1 MARSSS
7 RRRLSLLLAA
17 YLAVTLAM
25 GWRLVSIQVVNA
37 AEYRG
42 LAARQTQRQLSLPAR
57 RGRLYD
63 RSGEPLA
70 MSLVAATVYAN
81 PREVRRSQLTPMV
94 IARQLAPLL
103 DRRARDL
110 KAQLAGDQGFVY
122 LGRQLP
128 WRVGERVTA
137 LRLPGV
143 GVLEE
148 SRRVYPSDGL
158 AAHVVGFAGVDGE
171 GLAGLELGLDPI
183 LAGSAGA
190 LELERA
196 PGGLEISG
204 APRQVTPPLPG
215 RDVVL
220 TIDRQIQSRTEQV
233 LGDAVAGYGAEGG
246 SAVVL
251 DVATGE
257 VLAMASVPTYDPE
270 RIGSSPAS
278 ARRNRVVTDIFE
290 PGSVNKVITASA
302 ALEEGLISVRERLK
316 VPDTLQVGSKVFS
329 DSHPHPAQR
338 MTLAEIMTQSSNIGT
353 IKLAQRVGPGRL
365 HEYLERF
372 GYGRVTGVGFP
383 GESAGLL
390 PAVDGWWDTS
400 LPTISIGQG
409 VSASLLQVASVF
421 TTIASGG
428 EQVQPSLV
436 RGTVRPDGG
445 LRPAAAAP
453 RRRVVSTDTADTLA
467 RMLVGVVDDEQG
479 TCELCAVPG
488 YTVGGKTGTAQKP
501 STARRGYE
509 PGAYVG
515 SFVGFAPAE
524 DPTVVVGVALDEP
537 RPVYY
542 GGLTAGPVFAD
553 IMGFALNHRHVP
565 PSDPGARAAAP
576 VAGGAVTTAA
586 AGEPSPPGRSP
597 LPRWAQ
603 RPALPAW
610 VHRPAGISRRPSVRP
625 WWLPGRSGARPYARL
640 HAPTPAL
647 DH

>member
-7 RRRLSLLLAA
+7 RRRLSLLLAV
-17 YLAVTLAM
+17 YLAVTAVM

-42 LAARQTQRQLSLPAR
+42 LAARQTQRQLTLPAR

-63 RSGEPLA
+63 RGGEPLA
-70 MSLVAATVYAN
+70 MSLAAATVYAN
-81 PREVRRSQLTPMV
+81 PQVVRGSRIPPVV
-94 IARQLAPLL
+94 IARSLAPLL
-103 DRRARDL
+103 NRSARDL
-110 KAQLAGDQGFVY
+110 KALLLGDQGFVY
-122 LGRQLP
+122 LSRQLP
-128 WRVGERVTA
+128 RQVGEQVTA

-143 GVLEE
+143 GVLSEP
-148 SRRVYPSDGL
+148 RRVYPSGGL
-158 AAHVVGFAGVDGE
+158 AAQVVGFAGVDGE
-171 GLAGLELGLDPI
+171 GLAGLELALDPI
-183 LAGSAGA
+183 LAGQPGA
-190 LELERA
+190 LQLERA
-196 PGGLEISG
+196 PGGLEISA
-204 APRQVTPPLPG
+204 APRQVNPPVPG

-233 LGDAVAGYGAEGG
+233 LSDAVSGYGAEGG

-270 RIGSSPAS
+270 RIGNSPVA

-302 ALEEGLISVRERLK
+302 ALEEGAVSLRERLK
-316 VPDTLQVGSKVFS
+316 VPDTHRVGSKVFS
-329 DSHPHPAQR
+329 DSHSHPTQR
-338 MTLAEIMTQSSNIGT
+338 MTLAEIMAQSSNIGT
-353 IKLAQRVGPGRL
+353 IKLAQRVGPRRL
-365 HEYLERF
+365 HMYLERF
-372 GYGRVTGVGFP
+372 GYGRVSGLGFP
-383 GESAGLL
+383 GESPGLL
-390 PAVDGWWDTS
+390 PEVRTWWDTS

-436 RGTVRPDGG
+436 RGNVGPDDR
-445 LRPAAAAP
+445 LRPTAPAP
-453 RRRVVSTDTADTLA
+453 RRRVVSAETADTLA
-467 RMLVGVVDDEQG
+467 RMLIGVVDDEHG

-488 YTVGGKTGTAQKP
+488 YAVGGKTGTAQKP
-501 STARRGYE
+501 STTRRGYE

-515 SFVGFAPAE
+515 AFVGFAPAE
-524 DPTVVVGVALDEP
+524 DPAVVVGVALDEP

-553 IMGFALNHRHVP
+553 IMGFTLNHRRVP
-565 PSDPGARAAAP
+565 PSDPDARSAAP
-576 VAGGAVTTAA
+576 VIASPVTTAS
-586 AGEPSPPGRSP
+586 AGQPSRLTRSP
-597 LPRWAQ
+597 VPRWAR

-610 VHRPAGISRRPSVRP
+610 VSRPARR
-625 WWLPGRSGARPYARL
+625 
-640 HAPTPAL
+640 
-647 DH
+647 